1 MPWYRQHP
9 YPPLPKTQGRGTHS
23 FETGNGNQ
31 SLKGRAT
38 RPWDN
43 DMEIMNRIDK
53 CLSEEIEEINQIET
67 EAANESFMDLPWL
80 PGKSLAVQGAEAGA
94 EQVGAE
100 GMAHII
106 PYLDYVFLGWDMVD
120 QAREYN
126 KFKKKLKDAQQRGC
140 KCIQDAANQ

>member
-1 MPWYRQHP
+1 MPCANECLGNVCNVTP
-9 YPPLPKTQGRGTHS
+9 TGPPPALLPP
-23 FETGNGNQ
+23 GN
-31 SLKGRAT
+31 A
-38 RPWDN
+38 WDN
-43 DMEIMNRIDK
+43 DIEIMNRIDK
-53 CLSEEIEEINQIET
+53 CLSEETEEINQIET

-100 GMAHII
+100 GIAHII

-120 QAREYN
+120 QARQYN